1 MPHTSHKKRR
11 QRQEPLPRNKRGEI
25 ESEDGW
31 TRIARS
37 NKAFSINRR
46 HPEADAG
53 GMIYSPDDP
62 DYDQDLDEGYTQ
74 MTFTP
79 SPAETPAGAS
89 LEKAL
94 SHYQKSDRA
103 WKQSNTWAEL
113 KQTFATRISKEQL
126 DISNCICFGLS
137 SPTGFTGAG
146 FDRRDISMYQLAA
159 FKSIIDLVSAQ
170 QAQPPPAFAQE
181 PRFNTL
187 DRQLLAHL
195 DIKAVNHPEAF
206 HLIAAARSF
215 TFCPGAE
222 QFVIRG
228 TLSRSPAMHMGTGAL
243 ETHRDPAT
251 GDLRAPDIGRCEW
264 VPPNNDRQ
272 GGEERAEQM
281 ERIRRDA
288 VRGASIFHRFKRG
301 KQSFRLPDFGH
312 EYALYN
318 VYLFWRSSGTEGEE
332 EGEDELKDGH
342 FLDRGT

>member
-53 GMIYSPDDP
+53 GMIYSPKDP
-62 DYDQDLDEGYTQ
+62 DYDRDLDEGYTQ

-79 SPAETPAGAS
+79 TPAETPEGAS

-94 SHYQKSDRA
+94 SHYQKSDSA

-113 KQTFATRISKEQL
+113 KQTFDTRICKEHL
-126 DISNCICFGLS
+126 NITNCICFGLS
-137 SPTGFTGAG
+137 SPTGLTGAG
-146 FDRRDISMYQLAA
+146 VDRRDISMYQLAA
-159 FKSIIDLVSAQ
+159 FKSIIDLLSSK
-170 QAQPPPAFAQE
+170 QAQTPTAFAQE

-187 DRQLLAHL
+187 DHQLLAHL
-195 DIKAVNHPEAF
+195 NIKAVNHPEAF
-206 HLIAAARSF
+206 HLITAQSF

-228 TLSRSPAMHMGTGAL
+228 TLSRSPAMHMSNSAL
-243 ETHRDPAT
+243 ETQRDPAT
-251 GDLRAPDIGRCEW
+251 EDMRAPDIGSREL
-264 VPPNNDRQ
+264 VANDLQ
-272 GGEERAEQM
+272 GEERAEQM
-281 ERIRRDA
+281 ERIRLDA
-288 VRGASIFHRFKRG
+288 VRGANIFHRFKKG
-301 KQSFRLPDFGH
+301 KQSFLLPDFGH

-318 VYLFWRSSGTEGEE
+318 VHLFWKSSSAEGEE
-332 EGEDELKDGH
+332 EEEED
-342 FLDRGT
+342 

>member
-11 QRQEPLPRNKRGEI
+11 QRQEPLLRNKRGEI

-37 NKAFSINRR
+37 SKAFSINGRSQ
-46 HPEADAG
+46 EADAG
-53 GMIYSPDDP
+53 GMIQSPNDP

-79 SPAETPAGAS
+79 TPAETPEGAS

-94 SHYQKSDRA
+94 SHYQKSDSA

-113 KQTFATRISKEQL
+113 KQTFDTRISKEHL
-126 DISNCICFGLS
+126 NISNCICFGLS
-137 SPTGFTGAG
+137 SPTGLTGAA

-159 FKSIIDLVSAQ
+159 FKSIIDLLSSQ

-187 DRQLLAHL
+187 DHQLLAHL
-195 DIKAVNHPEAF
+195 DIQAVNHPEAF
-206 HLIAAARSF
+206 HLITAQSF

-228 TLSRSPAMHMGTGAL
+228 TLSRAPAMHMGNGAL

-251 GDLRAPDIGRCEW
+251 GHLRAPDIGRREW
-264 VPPNNDRQ
+264 VPNHLPA
-272 GGEERAEQM
+272 EERAEQL

-288 VRGASIFHRFKRG
+288 VRGAGIFHRFKKG
-301 KQSFRLPDFGH
+301 KESFRLPDFGH

-318 VYLFWRSSGTEGEE
+318 VYLFWKSSRGEGEE
-332 EGEDELKDGH
+332 EGEEEEEEED
-342 FLDRGT
+342 

>member
-37 NKAFSINRR
+37 DKAFSINRR
-46 HPEADAG
+46 HPEADTG
-53 GMIYSPDDP
+53 GMISSPNDP

-79 SPAETPAGAS
+79 TPAETPAGAS

-94 SHYQKSDRA
+94 SHYQKSDSA

-113 KQTFATRISKEQL
+113 KQTFDTRISTEHL
-126 DISNCICFGLS
+126 NITNCICFGLS
-137 SPTGFTGAG
+137 SPTGLTGAG

-159 FKSIIDLVSAQ
+159 FKSIIDLLSSQ
-170 QAQPPPAFAQE
+170 QAQPPAAFAQE
-181 PRFNTL
+181 PQFNTL
-187 DRQLLAHL
+187 DHQLLAHL
-195 DIKAVNHPEAF
+195 DIQAVHHPAAF
-206 HLIAAARSF
+206 HLITAQSF

-222 QFVIRG
+222 
-228 TLSRSPAMHMGTGAL
+228 
-243 ETHRDPAT
+243 HR
-251 GDLRAPDIGRCEW
+251 EW
-264 VPPNNDRQ
+264 VPNDLP
-272 GGEERAEQM
+272 GAERAELM

-288 VRGASIFHRFKRG
+288 VRGAGIFHRFKKG

-318 VYLFWRSSGTEGEE
+318 VYLFWRSSSAEGEE
-332 EGEDELKDGH
+332 EGEEV
-342 FLDRGT
+342 